1 MITQMLLLKFKIREI
16 PAVMHNRNT
25 GVSMHSGIKP
35 FIYMFRMTFSV
46 LAVAFRFGL
55 LQEDK
60 GVGENDFFWQEKEED
75 LI

>member
-1 MITQMLLLKFKIREI
+1 
-16 PAVMHNRNT
+16 
-25 GVSMHSGIKP
+25 MHSGIKP